1 MKIIYNGHACFSI
14 ETSTGV
20 IVTDPFGEEIPYP
33 IGRLKGDIITVS
45 HEHFDH
51 NAVKRVEGNPTILK
65 NPGEYDFSRIK
76 INGISAFHDKNKGKD
91 RGKITIFVVEADG
104 IRLCHLGDLGDV
116 LNEEQIKGI
125 GNIDILFVPT
135 GGFFTIEPEE
145 AQRVVK
151 QIGPRIAIPMHYR
164 TNYVKDWNI
173 KPVDAFLK
181 DIPFPVKQLETNS
194 IEITKESLPKTTEV
208 YILKI

>member
-14 ETSTGV
+14 ETSSET

-33 IGRLKGDIITVS
+33 VGRLKGDIVTVS

-51 NAVKRVEGNPTILK
+51 NAVKRVEGNPHIIK
-65 NPGEYDFSRIK
+65 SPGEYNFPGVKIK
-76 INGISAFHDKNKGKD
+76 GLSAFHDKNKGRE
-91 RGKITIFVVEADG
+91 RGQITIFVIEAESM
-104 IRLCHLGDLGDV
+104 RLCHLGDLGEL
-116 LNEEQIKGI
+116 LNEEQIKAI
-125 GNIDILFVPT
+125 GDIDIFLIPT

-145 AQRVVK
+145 AQKVVR
-151 QIGPRIAIPMHYR
+151 QINPYIAIPMHYK
-164 TNYVKDWNI
+164 TNYVRDWNI

-181 DIPFPVKQLETNS
+181 DIPFPVKQLNTNY
-194 IEITKESLPKTTEV
+194 IEIDKESLPKTTEI